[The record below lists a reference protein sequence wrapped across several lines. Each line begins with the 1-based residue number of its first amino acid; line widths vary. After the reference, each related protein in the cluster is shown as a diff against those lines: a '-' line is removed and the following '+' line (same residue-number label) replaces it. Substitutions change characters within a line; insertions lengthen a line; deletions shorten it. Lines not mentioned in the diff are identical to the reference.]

1 MVSFP
6 VSGKVFRSGRNKI
19 DWSGKNLFCVWKRGK
34 NCFIKSL
41 SNFRHHM
48 NIYANAANRYL
59 RRLQH
64 LFYGSLLGIREE
76 CNMYIVNDECLHMIL
91 SITSFTWLVHIYPCH
106 HLALPQ
112 KNKKRCFAKSCYREK
127 YVPQISI
134 KRPGVIK
141 ELCVLV
147 GWI

>member
-91 SITSFTWLVHIYPCH
+91 NITSFSWLVHIYPCH
-106 HLALPQ
+106 HLALSQ
-112 KNKKRCFAKSCYREK
+112 KKTRKDALLEVVIEKSMYRK
-127 YVPQISI
+127 FLLNARALIRNCALSRI
-134 KRPGVIK
+134 
-141 ELCVLV
+141 
-147 GWI
+147 